1 MSQCQGTQRK
11 IQKGDINHYALGLV
25 GLGDVF
31 VLGDT
36 TSKES
41 DINLKKFN
49 KSMISSLFEL

>member
-41 DINLKKFN
+41 DINLR
-49 KSMISSLFEL
+49 SLIKV